1 MRYLMTGLAALALGA
16 TASAAA
22 AQDMVVKY
30 DDLDLTDAKAQK
42 TLNQRI
48 ERAAREYCGAGR
60 VTTGTRIATPATAC
74 VTAARDAARQQMAS
88 LVEKAQRGG

>member
-42 TLNQRI
+42 TLDQRI

-60 VTTGTRIATPATAC
+60 VVTGTRIVTSATAC
-74 VTAARDAARQQMAS
+74 VASARNAARQQMAS